1 MPSLQELT
9 AKIAG
14 AVGIDSGLG
23 KSLKLD
29 LQSAGIVYIDGGA
42 VSNEDKP
49 ADLTITL
56 SMDDLIALAEGR
68 LQPAFA
74 IMTGKMKS
82 SDLGLLMEL
91 EEPLTALIARF
102 A

>member
-1 MPSLQELT
+1 MPTLQELT
-9 AKIAG
+9 TKISD

-23 KSLKLD
+23 KTLKLD
-29 LQSAGIVYIDGGA
+29 LKSEGIVTIERGS

-49 ADLTITL
+49 ADLTITI
-56 SMDDLIALAEGR
+56 SMDNLIALAEGR

-74 IMTGKMKS
+74 IMMGKMKC
-82 SDLGLLMEL
+82 SDMGLLMEL